1 MHLRAGASAATVIYF
16 FNRIADAMANRL
28 QAIATPLVTNMDKV
42 QIIPP
47 PKGVDPR
54 VLVWKGAAVL
64 GKMDGVSDLWLTATE
79 WVSIRSYSPMH
90 AGLVH
95 WRSLIR
101 VGSLGNTGPSRTLL
115 LFMTPI
121 QLVSLAPKQYN

>member
-1 MHLRAGASAATVIYF
+1 VYF
-16 FNRIADAMANRL
+16 GDLIADAVANRL
-28 QAIATPLVTNMDKV
+28 QAIATPLVMNMDKV

-79 WVSIRSYSPMH
+79 WVSLRSHSMYVSYIGAYASTQDLLGIR
-90 AGLVH
+90 GL
-95 WRSLIR
+95 RERCFYL
-101 VGSLGNTGPSRTLL
+101 
-115 LFMTPI
+115 
-121 QLVSLAPKQYN
+121 

>member
-1 MHLRAGASAATVIYF
+1 MIGLLAHTSA
-16 FNRIADAMANRL
+16 DRL

-79 WVSIRSYSPMH
+79 WVSLEAMPMF
-90 AGLVH
+90 
-95 WRSLIR
+95 LIYER
-101 VGSLGNTGPSRTLL
+101 LHESRTCWGYAA
-115 LFMTPI
+115 FVNV
-121 QLVSLAPKQYN
+121 VSTYDTLPFGLCAKC